1 MTKTSERWQLPDGI
15 EELLPADAGRLEHVR
30 RQLLDLF
37 ATWGYQFVM
46 PPLLEFTESLL
57 IGLGE
62 DLDLQTFKMID
73 QASGRMMGIRADI
86 TPQTARIDAHSLAVE
101 GPQRL
106 SYAGSVLH
114 AKPSGLKASRAPIKV
129 GAELY
134 GVADVQADV
143 EIVSLMLESLVC
155 LGIDD
160 ITLDLGHVGIY
171 TALIAGAGL
180 NDEQQQQLFGLL
192 QTKSQSELL
201 EWLDQQ
207 EIHAGLRAQIALLAE
222 LNGDETVLD
231 RAVQLG
237 STDQLD
243 AAIADLKHM
252 AAQIRSRYPNVSLYF
267 DLSELRGFNYHT
279 GLVFAAFVPG
289 VGRAVANGGRYDQI
303 GAAFGRARPATGF
316 NADLKCLLQLGASPK
331 QQVNAIIAPAEDDV
345 DLWHA
350 VNALRADGEIV
361 RTDLDGSAIANA
373 DKWLEKASNGH
384 WTVAE
389 R

>member
-30 RQLLDLF
+30 RELLDLF
-37 ATWGYQFVM
+37 EVWGYQFVM

-62 DLDLQTFKMID
+62 DLDLQTFKVID
-73 QASGRMMGIRADI
+73 QATGRMMGIRADI
-86 TPQTARIDAHSLAVE
+86 TPQTARIDAHSLAVD

-114 AKPSGLKASRAPIKV
+114 AKPNGLKASRAPIKV

-134 GVADVQADV
+134 GVTDVNADV
-143 EIVSLMLESLVC
+143 EIVSLMLESLVS
-155 LGIDD
+155 LGISD
-160 ITLDLGHVGIY
+160 ITLDLGHVGIFA
-171 TALIAGAGL
+171 ALIKQAGL
-180 NDEQQQQLFGLL
+180 QELQQQQLFAVL
-192 QTKSQSELL
+192 QTKSQSELQD
-201 EWLDQQ
+201 WLDLQ
-207 EIHAGLRAQIALLAE
+207 EIDAGLRRQIALLAE
-222 LNGDETVLD
+222 LNGDEAVLD
-231 RAVQLG
+231 TAAQLG
-237 STDQLD
+237 ANTHIH
-243 AAIADLKHM
+243 AAIADLKYM
-252 AAQIRSRYPNVSLYF
+252 AAQIRSRYPEVALYF

-316 NADLKCLLQLGASPK
+316 NADLKCLLQLGSHSEQKA
-331 QQVNAIIAPAEDDV
+331 QVIVAPAVDDAE
-345 DLWHA
+345 LWQIIST
-350 VNALRADGEIV
+350 LRADGEIV
-361 RTDLDGSAIANA
+361 RTDLDGSAIATA
-373 DKWLEKASNGH
+373 SKWLEKAGNGH
-384 WTVAE
+384 WQVSE

>member
-37 ATWGYQFVM
+37 AVWGYQFVM

-73 QASGRMMGIRADI
+73 QATGRMMGIRADI
-86 TPQTARIDAHSLAVE
+86 TPQTARIDAHSLAVD

-114 AKPSGLKASRAPIKV
+114 AKPTGLKASRAPIKV

-134 GVADVQADV
+134 GVADVKADV
-143 EIVSLMLESLVC
+143 EVVSLMLESLMS
-155 LGIDD
+155 LGINDV
-160 ITLDLGHVGIY
+160 TLDLGHVGIY
-171 TALIAGAGL
+171 AALIDEAGL
-180 NDEQQQQLFGLL
+180 QEEQQQQLFALL
-192 QTKSQSELL
+192 QTKSQSELRD
-201 EWLDQQ
+201 WLDQ
-207 EIHAGLRAQIALLAE
+207 EEMDTALSGQISLLAE

-231 RAVQLG
+231 AAARLAANDKVE
-237 STDQLD
+237 
-243 AAIADLKHM
+243 AAIADLKYI
-252 AAQIRSRYPNVSLYF
+252 AAQIRNRYPEVSLYF

-279 GLVFAAFVPG
+279 GLVFAAFVPA

-316 NADLKCLLQLGASPK
+316 NADLKCLLQLGSGSE
-331 QQVNAIIAPAEDDV
+331 QQAQAIAAPAVDDAE
-345 DLWHA
+345 LWRLI
-350 VNALRADGEIV
+350 NTLRADGAIV
-361 RTDLDGSAIANA
+361 RTDLDGSELVTAN
-373 DKWLEKASNGH
+373 KWIEKASDGR
-384 WTVAE
+384 WQVCE

>member
-37 ATWGYQFVM
+37 AVWGYQFVM

-73 QASGRMMGIRADI
+73 QATGRMMGIRADI
-86 TPQTARIDAHSLAVE
+86 TPQTARIDAHSLAVD

-114 AKPSGLKASRAPIKV
+114 AKPTGLKASRAPIKV

-134 GVADVQADV
+134 GVADVKADV
-143 EIVSLMLESLVC
+143 EIVSLMLESLMS
-155 LGIDD
+155 LGINDV
-160 ITLDLGHVGIY
+160 TLDLGHVGIY
-171 TALIAGAGL
+171 TALINEAGL
-180 NDEQQQQLFGLL
+180 QEEQQQQLFALL
-192 QTKSQSELL
+192 QTKSQSELQD
-201 EWLDQQ
+201 WLDQE
-207 EIHAGLRAQIALLAE
+207 EIDAALSGQIALLAE

-231 RAVQLG
+231 AAARLAANDKVE
-237 STDQLD
+237 
-243 AAIADLKHM
+243 AAIADLKYM
-252 AAQIRSRYPNVSLYF
+252 AAQIRNRYPEVSLYF

-279 GLVFAAFVPG
+279 GLVFAAFVPA

-316 NADLKCLLQLGASPK
+316 NADLKCLLQLGSGSE
-331 QQVNAIIAPAEDDV
+331 QQAQAIVAPAVDDAE
-345 DLWHA
+345 LWQLI
-350 VNALRADGEIV
+350 NTLRADGAIV
-361 RTDLDGSAIANA
+361 RSDLDGSELVTAN
-373 DKWLEKASNGH
+373 KWIEKASDGR
-384 WTVAE
+384 WQVCE

>member
-37 ATWGYQFVM
+37 AVWGYQFVM

-73 QASGRMMGIRADI
+73 QATGRMMGIRADI
-86 TPQTARIDAHSLAVE
+86 TPQAARIDAHSLAVD

-114 AKPSGLKASRAPIKV
+114 AKPTGLKASRAPIKV

-134 GVADVQADV
+134 GVADVKADV
-143 EIVSLMLESLVC
+143 EVVSLMLESLLC

-171 TALIAGAGL
+171 SALIKDAGL
-180 NDEQQQQLFGLL
+180 QETQQQQLFALL
-192 QTKSQSELL
+192 QTKSQSELQ

-207 EIHAGLRAQIALLAE
+207 EIDPGLRRQIALLAE

-231 RAVQLG
+231 TAAQLG
-237 STDQLD
+237 ANEKVG
-243 AAIADLKHM
+243 AALADLRYM
-252 AAQIRSRYPNVSLYF
+252 ATQIRNRYPKVSLYF

-289 VGRAVANGGRYDQI
+289 IGRAVANGGRYDQI

-316 NADLKCLLQLGASPK
+316 NADLKCLLRLGSQTE
-331 QQVNAIIAPAEDDV
+331 QQAQAIIAPAADDV
-345 DLWHA
+345 ALWELI
-350 VNALRADGEIV
+350 NTLRADGEIV
-361 RTDLDGSAIANA
+361 RTDLDGSELASAN
-373 DKWLEKASNGH
+373 KWLEKASNGH
-384 WTVAE
+384 WQVRE

>member
-37 ATWGYQFVM
+37 AVWGYQFVM

-73 QASGRMMGIRADI
+73 QTTGRMMGIRADI
-86 TPQTARIDAHSLAVE
+86 TPQAARIDAHSLAVD

-114 AKPSGLKASRAPIKV
+114 AKPTGLKASRAPIKV

-134 GVADVQADV
+134 GVADVKADV
-143 EIVSLMLESLVC
+143 EIVSLMLESLVS
-155 LGIDD
+155 LGINDV
-160 ITLDLGHVGIY
+160 TLDLGHVGIY
-171 TALIAGAGL
+171 TALIAEAGL
-180 NDEQQQQLFGLL
+180 LEEQQQQLFALL
-192 QTKSQSELL
+192 QTKSQSELRD
-201 EWLDQQ
+201 WLDQQ
-207 EIHAGLRAQIALLAE
+207 EIDAELTGQIALLAE

-231 RAVQLG
+231 AAARLG
-237 STDQLD
+237 ANNKIE
-243 AAIADLKHM
+243 AAIADLKYM
-252 AAQIRSRYPNVSLYF
+252 AAQIRNRYPEVSVYF

-316 NADLKCLLQLGASPK
+316 NADLKCLLQLGSRSERQAQSI
-331 QQVNAIIAPAEDDV
+331 VAPAVDDAQ
-345 DLWHA
+345 LWQLI
-350 VNALRADGEIV
+350 NTLRADGEIV
-361 RTDLDGSAIANA
+361 RTDLDGSEIATA
-373 DKWLEKASNGH
+373 SKWLEKAGDGH
-384 WTVAE
+384 WQVCE